1 MKRILLL
8 ILVIGV
14 LLLGACGAPTTVPE
28 AETPPATPPAEQ
40 PTPTTYTLSVSVSPS
55 GAGSVS
61 PSDGEYE
68 EGTQV
73 TLTAT
78 PASGY
83 TFGFWGGGA
92 SGSSSTIIITMD
104 SDKKI
109 TAAFRRI
116 SYDLAINIVGNGTTS
131 PEAGVHSY
139 PEGTMVELRAAPGE
153 SWEFSGWNGDITDT
167 SATTQITMDSDK
179 NIIAHF
185 ADTTPPV
192 ISGVDISGITETIA
206 TITWTTDEPA
216 TSHVEYGKT
225 TNYGLT
231 TTLDKELATSH
242 SVTLTELKPETTYHF
257 RIKSVDEAG
266 NEALSDDY
274 TFTTKTTK
282 ELLSAMLYPGI
293 TIGGRVHQLSFNLF
307 NGSSQTI
314 TVTKVEIFD
323 EQGDVAFTMSKSD
336 IAETWGSGEVDAGK
350 SLSAGIS
357 FGIPPTTEEIEGW
370 QVKWYCIDADGQRFT
385 VKGLARKL

>member
-14 LLLGACGAPTTVPE
+14 LLLGACGAPATVPE

-83 TFGFWGGGA
+83 TFDYWDGDV

-109 TAAFRRI
+109 TAAFTRI

-167 SATTQITMDSDK
+167 SATSQITMDSDK
-179 NIIAHF
+179 SVIAHF

-192 ISGVDISGITETIA
+192 ISGVDVSHISDTRA
-206 TITWTTDEPA
+206 TIKWETD
-216 TSHVEYGKT
+216 
-225 TNYGLT
+225 
-231 TTLDKELATSH
+231 ELATSQVEYGISDAYGSITAFDETLTTSH
-242 SVTLTELKPETTYHF
+242 SVMLTELKPRTTYHF
-257 RIKSVDEAG
+257 RIKSVDKAG
-266 NEALSDDY
+266 NISVSGDS
-274 TFTTKTTK
+274 TFTTKTVK
-282 ELLSAMLYPGI
+282 ELLSSFMYSAM
-293 TIGGRVHQLSFNLF
+293 TIGNAVHQLGYGLTND
-307 NGSSQTI
+307 SSQTI
-314 TVTKVEIFD
+314 TVTKVEFFD
-323 EQGDVAFTMSKSD
+323 KNGSIKHTVSESTIQGTSHK
-336 IAETWGSGEVDAGK
+336 GQL
-350 SLSAGIS
+350 LSENTFNWSVS
-357 FGIPPTTEEIEGW
+357 FRTPYFTEEIEGW
-370 QVKWYCIDADGQRFT
+370 QAKWYCSDAHGVKFT
-385 VKGLARKL
+385 VIGHYTSR